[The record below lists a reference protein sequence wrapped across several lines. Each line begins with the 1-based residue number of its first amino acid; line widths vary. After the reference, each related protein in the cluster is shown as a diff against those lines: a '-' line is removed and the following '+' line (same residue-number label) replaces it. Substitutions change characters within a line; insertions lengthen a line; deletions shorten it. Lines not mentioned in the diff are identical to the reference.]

1 VVFDK
6 IAWDVRKRFVG
17 SRKAFGTRLLLCGV
31 LFVATLGFE
40 REKELLPG
48 FLINN

>member
-1 VVFDK
+1 MIFDE

-17 SRKAFGTRLLLCGV
+17 NRKVFGTKLLFYGV
-31 LFVATLGFE
+31 LFVETLDFE
-40 REKELLPG
+40 NGKKWLPG